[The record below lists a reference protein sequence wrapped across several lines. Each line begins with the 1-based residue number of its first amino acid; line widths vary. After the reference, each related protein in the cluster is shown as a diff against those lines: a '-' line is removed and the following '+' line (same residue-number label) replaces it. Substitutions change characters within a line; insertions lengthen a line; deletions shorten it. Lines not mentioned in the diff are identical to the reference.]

1 MSTERSHPILGTVVL
16 ASQVNTPGL
25 SEARARNIILLL
37 AASVVIVTIG
47 FGIVMPVFARRLGE
61 LGSGVEALGL
71 MTMSFA
77 LAAFLAAPLM
87 GSLADRIGRRPLILG
102 GLAAYVVVNLGF
114 LFAPSPEIFMVI
126 RAVEGALTAGLMPA
140 SMGVVADIIPESKR
154 SRASGSR
161 SSTT

>member
-16 ASQVNTPGL
+16 ADQVDTPAL

-61 LGSGVEALGL
+61 LRSGVEALGL

-77 LAAFLAAPLM
+77 LAAFL
-87 GSLADRIGRRPLILG
+87 
-102 GLAAYVVVNLGF
+102 
-114 LFAPSPEIFMVI
+114 
-126 RAVEGALTAGLMPA
+126 
-140 SMGVVADIIPESKR
+140 
-154 SRASGSR
+154 
-161 SSTT
+161 